1 MCAARRRSPE
11 HAATRRVPPGA
22 AGRDKSTP
30 RACPTHSPRH
40 LLFLSPSPRAVPS
53 HSSRP
58 PLPTA
63 RHRRHARSPPQ
74 KQVAQSVSSLAVVS
88 YTFSTPPSVRLRR
101 GKGKI
106 AASSHRRHGCSRRR
120 CCSTRT
126 TATVTLP
133 SLLCLALG
141 SRNAT
146 VARRVALSGYDAVAS
161 SEPAVPWPSAAV
173 AIATPS
179 SHCNHCNRWVL

>member
-1 MCAARRRSPE
+1 MRSTVTDRVQKTSAAC
-11 HAATRRVPPGA
+11 VPPVAGLLLAQAMRHGHPGA

-40 LLFLSPSPRAVPS
+40 LLFLSPSPRAAPS

-63 RHRRHARSPPQ
+63 RRRRRARSPPR
-74 KQVAQSVSSLAVVS
+74 KRVAQPTCSLAVVFS
-88 YTFSTPPSVRLRR
+88 TFSTPPSVRLRR

-133 SLLCLALG
+133 SPPLP
-141 SRNAT
+141 R
-146 VARRVALSGYDAVAS
+146 ARS
-161 SEPAVPWPSAAV
+161 
-173 AIATPS
+173 
-179 SHCNHCNRWVL
+179 